1 MSFNQFWI
9 ILRARYK
16 LVLAVLVVTV
26 ASVFVISLLLPKTY
40 KATNTLVLNYK
51 GTDPLTGQAPPAQVM
66 DNYMATQVNIVE
78 SENAAMKVVAALKM
92 DQQPSAKQQFE
103 AATGGKGDI
112 RNWLAKRLL
121 GGLEVTPVR
130 SSSVLNITYTSTD
143 PVQAATVAN
152 AFAAQY
158 QALVVQL
165 TVAPLQ
171 QASGFFTR
179 QLKTLQDNLEAAQ
192 RKLSSYQ
199 QSKGI
204 VSVDSRLDVET
215 ARLNDLSNQ
224 LVTAQGQ
231 AMEAGSRQR
240 MAQGSNA
247 NESPDVAGNPL
258 IQSLKINLGNAESKF
273 SEISQRLDKNHP
285 QYQAAKAEVDQLR
298 AELNRQIR
306 ITSSSVGN
314 NARILQQHE
323 NEIRAAL
330 AAQKNKVLTLN
341 RARDEMAVLSK
352 EVENAQLAYQA
363 AAQRYSQVQLQG
375 QSTESDV
382 AVLNPATVPTNPSG
396 PKVLFY
402 TMASVILGAMLGLGL
417 ALLVEMLDRRVRSA
431 DDLIQLL
438 HVPVLGEIGWGIA
451 QHQRVSLLPTPLK
464 HRLFTN

>member
-1 MSFNQFWI
+1 
-9 ILRARYK
+9 
-16 LVLAVLVVTV
+16 
-26 ASVFVISLLLPKTY
+26 
-40 KATNTLVLNYK
+40 
-51 GTDPLTGQAPPAQVM
+51 
-66 DNYMATQVNIVE
+66 
-78 SENAAMKVVAALKM
+78 MKVVAALKM
-92 DQQPSAKQQFE
+92 DQQASAIQQFNAE
-103 AATGGKGDI
+103 TGGHGDI

-121 GGLEVTPVR
+121 RNLDVTPVR
-130 SSSVLNITYTSTD
+130 NSSVLNITYTSTD
-143 PVQAATVAN
+143 PVLAATVAN

-171 QASGFFTR
+171 QASGFFTQ
-179 QLKTLQDNLEAAQ
+179 QLKTLQNNLESAQ
-192 RKLSSYQ
+192 RKLSQYQ
-199 QSKGI
+199 QNKGI

-240 MAQGSNA
+240 MAQGNNA

-273 SEISQRLDKNHP
+273 SEISQRLNKNHP

-298 AELNRQIR
+298 ADLNRQIH

-323 NEIRAAL
+323 SEIRAAL
-330 AAQKNKVLTLN
+330 AAQKSKVLTLN
-341 RARDEMAVLSK
+341 RSRDDMGILNK

-375 QSTESDV
+375 QSTQSDV
-382 AVLNPATVPTNPSG
+382 AILNPATVPTFPSG
-396 PKVLFY
+396 PKIRFY
-402 TMASVILGAMLGLGL
+402 TMASLILGAMLGLGL

-431 DDLIQLL
+431 DDLTRLL

-451 QHQRVSLLPTPLK
+451 QHQRLGLLPTPLK
-464 HRLFTN
+464 HRLFSS

>member
-16 LVLAVLVVTV
+16 LVLAALLITVLTV
-26 ASVFVISLLLPKTY
+26 FAISLSLPKTY

-92 DQQPSAKQQFE
+92 DQQASEKQQFE
-103 AATGGKGDI
+103 AETGGKGDI

-121 GGLEVTPVR
+121 RGLDVTPVR
-130 SSSVLNITYTSTD
+130 DSSVLNIAYTSTD
-143 PVQAATVAN
+143 PVLAATVAN

-171 QASGFFTR
+171 QASGFFTQ
-179 QLKTLQDNLEAAQ
+179 QLKTLQANLEAAQ
-192 RKLSSYQ
+192 RKLSKYQ
-199 QSKGI
+199 QNKGI

-240 MAQGSNA
+240 MAQGSSA

-258 IQSLKINLGNAESKF
+258 IQNLKINLGNAESKF

-323 NEIRAAL
+323 GEIRAAL

-341 RARDEMAVLSK
+341 RARDDMAVLNK

-375 QSTESDV
+375 QSTQSDV
-382 AVLNPATVPTNPSG
+382 AVLNPATVPTSPAG
-396 PKVLFY
+396 PKILFY
-402 TMASVILGAMLGLGL
+402 TMASVVLGAMLGLGL
-417 ALLVEMLDRRVRSA
+417 ALLAEMLDRRVRSA

-451 QHQRVSLLPTPLK
+451 QHQRVGLLPTPFI
-464 HRLFTN
+464 HRLFSS

>member
-16 LVLAVLVVTV
+16 LVLAALLITV
-26 ASVFVISLLLPKTY
+26 GTVFVISLSLPKTY
-40 KATNTLVLNYK
+40 MATNTLVLNYK

-92 DQQPSAKQQFE
+92 DQQASAIQQFKAE
-103 AATGGKGDI
+103 TGGHGDI
-112 RNWLAKRLL
+112 RNWLGKRLL
-121 GGLEVTPVR
+121 RNLDVTPVR
-130 SSSVLNITYTSTD
+130 NSSVLNITYTSTD
-143 PVQAATVAN
+143 PVLAATVAN

-171 QASGFFTR
+171 QASGFFTQ
-179 QLKTLQDNLEAAQ
+179 QLKTLQNNLESAQ
-192 RKLSSYQ
+192 RKLSKYQ
-199 QSKGI
+199 QNKGI

-240 MAQGSNA
+240 MAQGNNA

-273 SEISQRLDKNHP
+273 SEISQRLNKNHP

-298 AELNRQIR
+298 ADLNRQIH

-323 NEIRAAL
+323 SEIRAAL
-330 AAQKNKVLTLN
+330 AAQKSKVLTLN
-341 RARDEMAVLSK
+341 RSRDDMGILNK

-375 QSTESDV
+375 QSTQSDV
-382 AVLNPATVPTNPSG
+382 AILNPATVPTFPSG
-396 PKVLFY
+396 PKIRFY
-402 TMASVILGAMLGLGL
+402 TMASLILGAMLGLGL

-431 DDLIQLL
+431 DDLTRLL

-451 QHQRVSLLPTPLK
+451 QHQRLGLLPTPLK
-464 HRLFTN
+464 HHLFSS

>member
-16 LVLAVLVVTV
+16 LFLAALLITV
-26 ASVFVISLLLPKTY
+26 GTVFVISLSLPKTY
-40 KATNTLVLNYK
+40 MATNTLVLNYK

-92 DQQPSAKQQFE
+92 DQQASAIQQFNAE
-103 AATGGKGDI
+103 TGGHGDI

-121 GGLEVTPVR
+121 RNLDVTPVR
-130 SSSVLNITYTSTD
+130 NSSVLNITYTSTD
-143 PVQAATVAN
+143 PVLAATVAN

-171 QASGFFTR
+171 QASGFFTQ
-179 QLKTLQDNLEAAQ
+179 QLKTLQNNLESAQ
-192 RKLSSYQ
+192 RKLSQYQ
-199 QSKGI
+199 QNKGI

-240 MAQGSNA
+240 MAQGNNA

-273 SEISQRLDKNHP
+273 SEISQRLNKNHP

-298 AELNRQIR
+298 ADLNRQIH

-323 NEIRAAL
+323 SEIRAAL
-330 AAQKNKVLTLN
+330 AAQKSKVLTLN
-341 RARDEMAVLSK
+341 RSRDDMGILNK

-375 QSTESDV
+375 QSTQSDV
-382 AVLNPATVPTNPSG
+382 AILNPATVPTFPSG
-396 PKVLFY
+396 PKIRFY
-402 TMASVILGAMLGLGL
+402 TMASLILGAMLGLGL

-431 DDLIQLL
+431 DDLTRLL

-451 QHQRVSLLPTPLK
+451 QHQRLGLLPTPLK
-464 HRLFTN
+464 HRLFSS

>member
-16 LVLAVLVVTV
+16 LVLAAMLITV
-26 ASVFVISLLLPKTY
+26 GTVFVISLSLPKTY
-40 KATNTLVLNYK
+40 MATNTLVLNYK

-78 SENAAMKVVAALKM
+78 SENAAMKVVTALKM
-92 DQQPSAKQQFE
+92 DQQASARQQFNAE
-103 AATGGKGDI
+103 TGGHGDI

-121 GGLEVTPVR
+121 RNLDVTPVR
-130 SSSVLNITYTSTD
+130 NSSVLNITYTSTD
-143 PVQAATVAN
+143 PVLAATVAN

-171 QASGFFTR
+171 QASGFFTQ
-179 QLKTLQDNLEAAQ
+179 QLKTLQNNLESAQ
-192 RKLSSYQ
+192 RKLSQYQ
-199 QSKGI
+199 QNKGI

-240 MAQGSNA
+240 MAQGNNA

-273 SEISQRLDKNHP
+273 SEISQRLNKNHP

-298 AELNRQIR
+298 ADLNRQIH

-323 NEIRAAL
+323 SEIRAAL
-330 AAQKNKVLTLN
+330 AAQKSKVLTLN
-341 RARDEMAVLSK
+341 RSRDDMAILNK

-375 QSTESDV
+375 QSTQSDV
-382 AVLNPATVPTNPSG
+382 AILNPATVPTFPSG
-396 PKVLFY
+396 PKIRFY
-402 TMASVILGAMLGLGL
+402 TMASLILGAMLGLGL

-431 DDLIQLL
+431 DDLTRLL

-451 QHQRVSLLPTPLK
+451 QHQRLGLLPTPLK
-464 HRLFTN
+464 HRLFSS